1 MSGYDLVLL
10 LIHKIEELQQE
21 LQKYKNESDKN

>member
-1 MSGYDLVLL
+1 MSSYDLVLL